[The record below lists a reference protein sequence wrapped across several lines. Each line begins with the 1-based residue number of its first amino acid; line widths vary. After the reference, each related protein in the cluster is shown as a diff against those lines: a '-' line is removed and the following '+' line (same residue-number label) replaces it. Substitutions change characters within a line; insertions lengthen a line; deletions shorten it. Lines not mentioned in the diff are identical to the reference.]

1 MSETSLQQNMDE
13 ENINIVGMVVN
24 TSQDNQPQVENA
36 LTEIQGVELHASEKG
51 KIVIT
56 VDEKDCNQPLIDT
69 ITELNNISGVIAT
82 SLAYHHFDGEL
93 PGQEKRV

>member
-1 MSETSLQQNMDE
+1 MSETLAE
-13 ENINIVGMVVN
+13 EKLNIVGMVVN
-24 TSQDNQPQVENA
+24 TSSKEQPRVEGA
-36 LTEIQGVELHASEKG
+36 LSEIQGVELHGAEKG

-69 ITELNNISGVIAT
+69 ITELNNITGVIAT
-82 SLAYHHFDGEL
+82 SIAYHHFDGEL